1 MLLHIFAEERRIGET
16 KHVTY
21 LLDAVVG
28 LFQVVADV
36 FEYMFRYPFI
46 GGLTRMLLANR

>member
-1 MLLHIFAEERRIGET
+1 MLLHVLTEERRIGET

-46 GGLTRMLLANR
+46 GGLARMLLANR